1 MSMKDII
8 CGATAM
14 TLTLLFST
22 VAVLTPS
29 TTSGEEAAFDDLTHT
44 VFGEYASSTT

>member
-8 CGATAM
+8 CGAIAI

-29 TTSGEEAAFDDLTHT
+29 TTWGEEAAFDKLTHT
-44 VFGEYASSTT
+44 IFGEYASSTG